1 MKYIAKVN
9 GKTYEVEVERADRGY
24 APIPRSTYTG
34 EAEPAKAA
42 PTPAPAPAST
52 PAPAPAPTPA
62 PAPAS
67 TPAPAPAQAA
77 AGDTPVNSPM
87 PGSVFKIVTR
97 EGQSVTAGETLLILE
112 AMKMEIEVAA
122 PTAGT
127 VKQIAVSEGN
137 TIETDQLLVMLG

>member
-42 PTPAPAPAST
+42 PAPAPT

-62 PAPAS
+62 P
-67 TPAPAPAQAA
+67 TPAQAA

>member
-42 PTPAPAPAST
+42 PAPAPT
-52 PAPAPAPTPA
+52 PVPAPTPA
-62 PAPAS
+62 PAPA
-67 TPAPAPAQAA
+67 PAPTSAPTPAQAA

-87 PGSVFKIVTR
+87 PGSVFKVVAR

>member
-42 PTPAPAPAST
+42 PAPAPT

-62 PAPAS
+62 P
-67 TPAPAPAQAA
+67 TPAQAA

-87 PGSVFKIVTR
+87 PGSVFKVVAR

>member
-42 PTPAPAPAST
+42 P
-52 PAPAPAPTPA
+52 APAPT

>member
-42 PTPAPAPAST
+42 P
-52 PAPAPAPTPA
+52 APAPTPA
-62 PAPAS
+62 PAPAPTS
-67 TPAPAPAQAA
+67 APTPAQAA

-87 PGSVFKIVTR
+87 PGSVFKVVAR

>member
-34 EAEPAKAA
+34 VAEPAKAA
-42 PTPAPAPAST
+42 PAPAPAPT

-67 TPAPAPAQAA
+67 TPTPAPAQAA
-77 AGDTPVNSPM
+77 AGNTPVNSPM

-127 VKQIAVSEGN
+127 VKQIVVSEGN

>member
-42 PTPAPAPAST
+42 PAPAPT

-62 PAPAS
+62 P
-67 TPAPAPAQAA
+67 TPAQAA

-87 PGSVFKIVTR
+87 PGSVFKIVTS
-97 EGQSVTAGETLLILE
+97 EGRSVTAGETLLILE

>member
-42 PTPAPAPAST
+42 PAPAPT

-62 PAPAS
+62 PAPAP
-67 TPAPAPAQAA
+67 TPTPAQAA

-87 PGSVFKIVTR
+87 PGSVFKVVAR